1 MPVTINGD
9 GSITGLSVGGLGS
22 GVVNTATLANGAATQ
37 AKRTYAT
44 GEVIQ
49 TVHAST
55 PDAEYYSNSNSWT
68 DYLSASITPTSSSN
82 KVLIY
87 HVVTYG
93 GNDNSYAA
101 GRCYRSGSG
110 TTDTYIQTPTNYQW
124 TETRFTDSSF
134 PMLMNGSAND
144 QYKIWQSTFM
154 HLDTPASSAAVTYT
168 FAIKADASNRTA
180 YINRSDNNPNNGYNP
195 RPVTTVTLMEIKV

>member
-1 MPVTINGD
+1 MPVTINGN
-9 GSITGLSVGGLGS
+9 GSIAGLSVGGLGS

-110 TTDTYIQTPTNYQW
+110 TTDTYIQTPTNYQF
-124 TETRFTDSSF
+124 TESRFTDSSF

-180 YINRSDNNPNNGYNP
+180 YINRSDNNPSNGYNP

>member
-68 DYLSASITPTSSSN
+68 NYLSASITPTSSSN

-93 GNDNSYAA
+93 GNDNSYAG
-101 GRCYRSGSG
+101 GRCYRTGSG
-110 TTDTYIQTPTNYQW
+110 TTNGVVKTPVNAQW
-124 TETRFTDSSF
+124 TENRFTDSSF
-134 PMLMNGSAND
+134 MMMMNANAND
-144 QYKIWQSTFM
+144 IYKLWQTTFM

-168 FAIKADASNRTA
+168 FAIKADAANRTA
-180 YINRSDNNPNNGYNP
+180 YINRSDNYPSDGYNP
-195 RPVTTVTLMEIKV
+195 RPVTTVTLMEIKA

>member
-22 GVVNTATLANGAATQ
+22 GVVNTATLADGAATQ
-37 AKRTYAT
+37 LKRTYAS
-44 GEVIQ
+44 GEIIQ

-55 PDAEYYSNSNSWT
+55 PDATYYSNTNSWT

-93 GNDNSYAA
+93 GNDNSYAG
-101 GRCYRSGSG
+101 GRCFRSGSG
-110 TTDTYIQTPTNYQW
+110 TTDTYIQTPTNSHW
-124 TETRFTDSSF
+124 AESRFTDSSF
-134 PMLMNGSAND
+134 MMFMNNGAND
-144 QYKIWQSTFM
+144 PYKLWQTTFM

-180 YINRSDNNPNNGYNP
+180 FINRSDNNPTNGYNP
-195 RPVTTVTLMEIKV
+195 RPVTTVTLMEVKG

>member
-22 GVVNTATLANGAATQ
+22 GVVNTATLADGAATQ
-37 AKRTYAT
+37 LKRTYAS
-44 GEVIQ
+44 GEIIQ

-55 PDAEYYSNSNSWT
+55 PDAEYYSNTNSWT

-93 GNDNSYAA
+93 GNDNSYAG

-124 TETRFTDSSF
+124 AESRFTDSSF
-134 PMLMNGSAND
+134 MMFMNGSAND
-144 QYKIWQSTFM
+144 VYKMWQTTFM
-154 HLDTPASSAAVTYT
+154 HVDTPASSAAVTYT
-168 FAIKADASNRTA
+168 FAIKADAANRTA
-180 YINRSDNNPNNGYNP
+180 FINRSDNNPTNGYNP
-195 RPVTTVTLMEIKV
+195 RPVTTVTLMEVKG

>member
-1 MPVTINGD
+1 MPITINGN
-9 GSITGLSVGGLGS
+9 GTITGLSSGGLPAGS
-22 GVVNTATLANGAATQ
+22 VTSATLATGTVNGALP
-37 AKRTYAT
+37 T
-44 GEVIQ
+44 GSVVQ

-68 DYLSASITPTSSSN
+68 DYLSVSITPTSSSN

-180 YINRSDNNPNNGYNP
+180 YINRSDNNPTNGYNA
-195 RPVTTVTLMEIKV
+195 RPVTTVTLMEIKG

>member
-22 GVVNTATLANGAATQ
+22 GVVNEATIADGAVTQ
-37 AKRTYAT
+37 AKRNLVT
-44 GEVIQ
+44 GEVLQ

-55 PDAEYYSNSNSWT
+55 TDSSYYSNSNSWT

-93 GNDNSYAA
+93 GNDNSYAG

-124 TETRFTDSSF
+124 AESRFTDSSF

>member
-22 GVVNTATLANGAATQ
+22 GVVNTATLADGAATQ
-37 AKRTYAT
+37 LKRTYAS
-44 GEVIQ
+44 GEIIQ

-55 PDAEYYSNSNSWT
+55 PDAEYYSNTNSWT

-93 GNDNSYAA
+93 GNNNSYAG

-110 TTDTYIQTPTNYQW
+110 TTNTYIQTPTNSQW
-124 TETRFTDSSF
+124 AESRCTDSSF
-134 PMLMNGSAND
+134 MMFMNGSAND
-144 QYKIWQSTFM
+144 VYKMWQTTFM
-154 HLDTPASSAAVTYT
+154 HVDTPASSAAVTYT
-168 FAIKADASNRTA
+168 FAIKADAANRTA
-180 YINRSDNNPNNGYNP
+180 FINRSDNNPTNGYNP
-195 RPVTTVTLMEIKV
+195 RPVTTVTLMEIKG

>member
-9 GSITGLSVGGLGS
+9 GSIAGLSVGGLGS

-68 DYLSASITPTSSSN
+68 NYLSASITPTSSSN

-180 YINRSDNNPNNGYNP
+180 YINRSDNNPTNGYNA
-195 RPVTTVTLMEIKV
+195 RPVTTVTLMEIKG

>member
-1 MPVTINGD
+1 MPITINGN
-9 GSITGLSVGGLGS
+9 GTITGLSSGGLPAGS
-22 GVVNTATLANGAATQ
+22 VTSATLATGTVNGALP
-37 AKRTYAT
+37 T
-44 GEVIQ
+44 GSVVQ

-68 DYLSASITPTSSSN
+68 NYLSASITPTSSSN

-110 TTDTYIQTPTNYQW
+110 TTDTYIQTPTNYQF
-124 TETRFTDSSF
+124 TESRFTDSSF
-134 PMLMNGSAND
+134 PMSMNGSAND
-144 QYKIWQSTFM
+144 QYKTWQSTFM

-180 YINRSDNNPNNGYNP
+180 YINRSDNNPTNGYNA
-195 RPVTTVTLMEIKV
+195 RPVTTVTLMEIKG

>member
-9 GSITGLSVGGLGS
+9 GSITGLSVGGLPDGC
-22 GVVNTATLANGAATQ
+22 VDTDTLANGAATQ

-68 DYLSASITPTSSSN
+68 NYLSASITPTSSSN

-110 TTDTYIQTPTNYQW
+110 TTDTYIQTPTNSQW

-180 YINRSDNNPNNGYNP
+180 FINRSDNNPSNGYNP
-195 RPVTTVTLMEIKV
+195 RPVTTVTLMEIKG

>member
-68 DYLSASITPTSSSN
+68 NYLSASITPTSSSN

-180 YINRSDNNPNNGYNP
+180 YINRSDNNPTNGYNA